1 MDEQTPVTTEPA
13 KPMSFTDKMINIF
26 AAPGEL
32 FEDVRLTPP
41 TISNWLVP
49 MLLFIVVAFLMAQ
62 VMFMNPSILSQMT
75 DLVTSSI
82 DKMVAEGRL
91 TPEQAEQA
99 INMSKPG
106 SGMFMIQQVVGILI
120 LTPVV
125 LFLLSLIYWL
135 LGKWGMKAT
144 APFMKVVEV
153 VGLTFFISIA
163 ESIVTTILMFVMDS
177 ITATPSLG
185 AFVSSFD
192 YENKLHMAL
201 AKINIFTFWDLTVVS
216 IGLSRLFQR
225 HLPKVL
231 VIVFA
236 LWVVWTVFAVMMNIR
251 TS

>member
-49 MLLFIVVAFLMAQ
+49 MLLFIVVAFLMGQ

-82 DKMVAEGRL
+82 DKMVAEGKL

-106 SGMFMIQQVVGILI
+106 SAMFMIQQVVGILI

-153 VGLTFFISIA
+153 LGLTFFITIA

-185 AFVSSFD
+185 AFVSNFD

>member
-41 TISNWLVP
+41 TMSNWLVP

-153 VGLTFFISIA
+153 IGLTFFISIA

-185 AFVSSFD
+185 AFVSGFD

-236 LWVVWTVFAVMMNIR
+236 LWIVWTVFAVMMGIR

>member
-41 TISNWLVP
+41 TMSNWLVP
-49 MLLFIVVAFLMAQ
+49 MLLFIVVAFLMSQ

-82 DKMVAEGRL
+82 DKMVAEGKL

-106 SGMFMIQQVVGILI
+106 STMFMIQQVVGILI

-153 VGLTFFISIA
+153 LGLTFFISIA

-185 AFVSSFD
+185 AFVSNFD

-236 LWVVWTVFAVMMNIR
+236 LWVVWTVFAVMMNIK
-251 TS
+251 TG